1 MLLHIPEVLG
11 RTELERLSELF
22 SRVEFVDGRLSA
34 GKMAQ
39 RVKHNEEISRND
51 SHMVEI
57 NNIVMGRLVRHSS
70 YLHAALPH
78 RIATPYYARYTP
90 GMSYGQHIDDPI
102 MGATERYR
110 SDISI
115 TVFLTSPASYQ
126 GGELMVRTSF
136 GETAIKLAAGDA
148 ILYPSSSLH
157 RVAEV
162 TQGERIVAVTWVQ
175 SLVRDP
181 LQRELLYELHLA
193 RQVLLEKS
201 PAADETAR
209 VDHTYVNLVRMWS
222 EV

>member
-11 RTELERLSELF
+11 RTELARLSELF
-22 SRVEFVDGRLSA
+22 SKVEFVDGRLSA

-51 SHMVEI
+51 PHMVEI
-57 NNIVMGRLVRHSS
+57 NNIVMGRLVRHPS
-70 YLHAALPH
+70 YLYAALPH

-102 MGATERYR
+102 MGTTERYR

-115 TVFLTSPASYQ
+115 TVFLSSPASYQ

-136 GETAIKLAAGDA
+136 SETAIKLAVSDA

-201 PAADETAR
+201 PAADETAQ
-209 VDHTYVNLVRMWS
+209 VDHAYVNLVRMWS